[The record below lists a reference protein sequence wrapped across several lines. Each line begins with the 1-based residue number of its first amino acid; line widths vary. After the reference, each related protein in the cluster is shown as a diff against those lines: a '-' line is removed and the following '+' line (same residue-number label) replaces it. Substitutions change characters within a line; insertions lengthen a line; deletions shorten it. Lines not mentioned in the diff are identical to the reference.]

1 MTTIA
6 EIVFDLETELDELI
20 TREGGFVD
28 HPNDKGGATKY
39 GITQAVALANGW
51 NGRMQDLSIPFAK
64 DIYRRKYWSV
74 PGYDKVAAMGLPLL
88 AAELF
93 DTGVNMGP
101 VTQGKWLQRWLNA
114 LCGQY
119 PKYVHI
125 GVDGDV
131 GAGTRAAISYL
142 IGKRGLK
149 LTQDALVD
157 AVNCSQGARYLEL
170 VEGREANEVFI
181 WGWLTSRISLAIAA

>member
-6 EIVFDLETELDELI
+6 EVVFDLETELDELI
-20 TREGGFVD
+20 VREGGFVD
-28 HPNDKGGATKY
+28 HPNDKGGATNY

-51 NGRMQDLSIPFAK
+51 NGRMQDLSIAFAK
-64 DIYRRKYWSV
+64 RIYRQRYWSA
-74 PGYDKVAAMGLPLL
+74 PGYDKIAAMGLPLL
-88 AAELF
+88 AAEMF

-101 VTQGKWLQRWLNA
+101 TTQGKWLQRWLNA

-125 GVDGDV
+125 TVDGDV
-131 GAGTRAAISYL
+131 GAGTRGAIAYL

-149 LTQDALVD
+149 PTQDALVD

-170 VEGREANEVFI
+170 VEGREANEAFI

>member
-1 MTTIA
+1 MTTI
-6 EIVFDLETELDELI
+6 EKVTFDLEAELDALI
-20 TREGGFVD
+20 KREGPYVD
-28 HPNDKGGATKY
+28 HPNDKGGPTKY

-51 NGRMQDLSIPFAK
+51 NGRMQDLSIAFAK
-64 DIYRRKYWSV
+64 DVYRRIYWST
-74 PGYDKVAAMGLPLL
+74 PGYDKIAAMGLPLL

-101 VTQGKWLQRWLNA
+101 TTQGKWLQRWLNA

-125 GVDGDV
+125 DVDGSA
-131 GAGTRAAISYL
+131 GAGTRSAISYL
-142 IGKRGLK
+142 IGKRGLAAA
-149 LTQDALVD
+149 QDALVD

-170 VEGREANEVFI
+170 VEVREANEAFI
-181 WGWLTSRISLAIAA
+181 WGWLTSRITLAKVA

>member
-1 MTTIA
+1 MTSVT
-6 EIVFDLETELDELI
+6 FNLETELDALI
-20 TREGGFVD
+20 KREGGFVD
-28 HPNDKGGATKY
+28 HPNDKGGPTRY

-51 NGRMQDLSIPFAK
+51 NGRMQDLSIAFAK
-64 DIYRRKYWSV
+64 TIYRKKYWLV
-74 PGYDKVAAMGLPLL
+74 PGYDKISAMGLPLL

-101 VTQGKWLQRWLNA
+101 TTQGKWLQRWLNA
-114 LCGQY
+114 LCGQF
-119 PKYVHI
+119 PKYIHI
-125 GVDGDV
+125 TVDGDV
-131 GAGTRAAISYL
+131 GGGTRAAIAYL
-142 IGKRGLK
+142 IGKRGLAA
-149 LTQDALVD
+149 TEDALVD